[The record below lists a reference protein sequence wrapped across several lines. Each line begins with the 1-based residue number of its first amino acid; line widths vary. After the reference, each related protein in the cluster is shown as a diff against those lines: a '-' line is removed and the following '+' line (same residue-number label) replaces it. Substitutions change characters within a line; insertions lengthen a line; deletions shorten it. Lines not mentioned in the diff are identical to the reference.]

1 MFSFLRSTAR
11 DDRLGAVGREARG
24 TVSSL
29 CGARLQ
35 HVRHARDPEHR
46 VVRRASSHHAADC
59 VGIVFIVVVVVVVVV
74 VAASVVVELGVECEW
89 ERTETAQTDAATWR
103 RTRVRFAVEARTIR
117 GEPL

>member
-1 MFSFLRSTAR
+1 MFSFLRLTAR
-11 DDRLGAVGREARG
+11 DDSLGAVGREARRK
-24 TVSSL
+24 VSSL
-29 CGARLQ
+29 CGARHR
-35 HVRHARDPEHR
+35 HVRHTRDPEHR

-59 VGIVFIVVVVVVVVV
+59 VVVVVVVVV

>member
-1 MFSFLRSTAR
+1 
-11 DDRLGAVGREARG
+11 VERG
-24 TVSSL
+24 K
-29 CGARLQ
+29 

-59 VGIVFIVVVVVVVVV
+59 VGIVFIIIVVVVVV
-74 VAASVVVELGVECEW
+74 VAASVVVELGIECEW
-89 ERTETAQTDAATWR
+89 ECTETAQTDAATWC